1 MDFGV
6 IDKETSTFRAVPIL
20 EEDKAIIKFLYN
32 TVFGRILLKLITKP
46 SVSKL
51 AGSIL
56 RCPASRVFIKE
67 FIAQNNIN
75 MNEYRSAKY
84 KSFDD
89 FFIREIKEG
98 FRPFPTD
105 ENSLA
110 SPCDGKVTVYP
121 ITPNR
126 VFRIKNSL
134 YSVESLLQDKS
145 LADKYAGG
153 TCMVF
158 RLSPDDYHRYCFID
172 DAEILKIKK
181 IAGLLH
187 TVRPI
192 AYQNHAVFCQNSRE
206 LTVMKTTNFGR
217 VIQIEVGALFVGK
230 ISNHKK
236 SGMVQRSEEKGM
248 FRFGGSTILLLFTEG
263 AVTIDSAIIKNTELG
278 RETIMRMGEKVG
290 EAGQRVS

>member
-1 MDFGV
+1 MGFSV
-6 IDKETSTFRAVPIL
+6 ISEEKATFRAVPIL
-20 EEDKAIIKFLYN
+20 DEDKASIKFLYN

-51 AGSIL
+51 AGAIL
-56 RCPASRVFIKE
+56 RCPASRVFIKR
-67 FIAQNNIN
+67 FIAQNGIK
-75 MNEYRSAKY
+75 MSDYRNVKY

-89 FFIREIKEG
+89 FFVREIKEG
-98 FRPFPTD
+98 YRPFPPD

-121 ITPNR
+121 ITPDS

-134 YSVESLLQDKS
+134 YSVKSLLQDKS
-145 LADKYAGG
+145 LADKYTGG
-153 TCMVF
+153 ICMVF
-158 RLSPDDYHRYCFID
+158 RLSPDDYHRYCFVD
-172 DAEILKIKK
+172 DAEIIKVRKIN
-181 IAGLLH
+181 GLLH

-206 LTVMKTTNFGR
+206 LTVMQTTNFGR

-236 SGMVQRSEEKGM
+236 SSMVLRGEEKGM
-248 FRFGGSTILLLFTEG
+248 FQFGGSTIILLFTEG

-278 RETIMRMGEKVG
+278 RETIMRMV
-290 EAGQRVS
+290 RR